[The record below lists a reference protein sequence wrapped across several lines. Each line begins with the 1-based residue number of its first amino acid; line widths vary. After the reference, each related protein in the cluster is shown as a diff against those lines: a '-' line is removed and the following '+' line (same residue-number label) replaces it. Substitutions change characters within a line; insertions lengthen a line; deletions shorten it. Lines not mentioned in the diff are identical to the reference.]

1 MATPERI
8 DSIRAEVGELVS
20 TSEGTLVEEIQEESK
35 MTRFDVE
42 SEAPS
47 ASSMSDAAS
56 IYFIPKKAT
65 TQRQTFSRLLTDELM
80 LRGLDTNGKLGDT
93 AGNAAR
99 GYEKGTH
106 DY

>member
-1 MATPERI
+1 
-8 DSIRAEVGELVS
+8 
-20 TSEGTLVEEIQEESK
+20 

-56 IYFIPKKAT
+56 IYFIPKNAT
-65 TQRQTFSRLLTDELM
+65 KRQTFSRLLTDELM

-93 AGNAAR
+93 AGNAAT